1 MDELRQFPH
10 ETQIPFPSQAR
21 FSHPSLLPRDFARMR
36 PELLY
41 VCRLSEGLR
50 AAAER
55 PELYFIC
62 LRDRI
67 KDTAEGEQ
75 LLRRMVIINENMDFE
90 TLFTSIQDAF
100 FRINDWQ
107 QKMQEALIRNKPLQ
121 EIIDLSEEIIGNTI
135 NISDSAFTL
144 LACTWGIPT
153 DEEVTLSLRAQ
164 GYQTVVCNGVIDFLI
179 LLGRLHSRPA
189 ARNSVRTEIHDA
201 VNAASL
207 YLEQH
212 LTDNLTLEELAGHA
226 NMSRAHFCRC
236 FKLVFGSSVWTWLT
250 QRRLELAKQ
259 MLATTD
265 LSLKEIAAECGFCS
279 SSYFSRQFKRYLK
292 TTPQNYRMEHS
303 LQYIRAFRFSSAPRK
318 SGRS

>member
-1 MDELRQFPH
+1 M
-10 ETQIPFPSQAR
+10 
-21 FSHPSLLPRDFARMR
+21 
-36 PELLY
+36 
-41 VCRLSEGLR
+41 
-50 AAAER
+50 
-55 PELYFIC
+55 
-62 LRDRI
+62 
-67 KDTAEGEQ
+67 
-75 LLRRMVIINENMDFE
+75 
-90 TLFTSIQDAF
+90 
-100 FRINDWQ
+100 
-107 QKMQEALIRNKPLQ
+107 
-121 EIIDLSEEIIGNTI
+121 
-135 NISDSAFTL
+135 
-144 LACTWGIPT
+144 
-153 DEEVTLSLRAQ
+153 
-164 GYQTVVCNGVIDFLI
+164 
-179 LLGRLHSRPA
+179 

-292 TTPQNYRMEHS
+292 TTLRTTGWN
-303 LQYIRAFRFSSAPRK
+303 IRCNTSA
-318 SGRS
+318 RSDFPARPAAPPGHDRRNGGARREKRGVRRGKERRGEERRGEEGMREGKTF